1 MTMKKFEETGVSALI
16 NSMVNESDK
25 TQREIA
31 EECGWLPN
39 VITMVKLGQMKLP
52 LDKVGPLA
60 KALGINP
67 GILFWMV
74 MKEYAPETLEAIE
87 TEVTG
92 LVVHPHELAVLAA
105 YRKLAGGTDI
115 AKEAVVGVGDR
126 SIRVVVNEVLDKKN
140 RAK

>member
-1 MTMKKFEETGVSALI
+1 MKKYRQTGVSALI
-16 NSMVNESDK
+16 NSVINESEK

-31 EECGWLPN
+31 EECGWIPN
-39 VITMVKLGQMKLP
+39 VVTMVKSGQMKLP

-60 KALGINP
+60 KAIGINP

-74 MKEYAPETLEAIE
+74 LKEYAPETLEAIE
-87 TEVTG
+87 TDVTG

-115 AKEAVVGVGDR
+115 AKEAIVSVGGR
-126 SIRVVVNEVLDKKN
+126 SIRVPHSNGGTV
-140 RAK
+140 RR

>member
-1 MTMKKFEETGVSALI
+1 MTMGKISETGVSALI
-16 NSMVNESDK
+16 NSRINDSEK

-31 EECGWLPN
+31 MECGWNPN
-39 VITMVKLGQMKLP
+39 VISMVKSGEMRLP

-60 KALGINP
+60 KAIGINP

-74 MKEYAPETLEAIE
+74 MKEYAPEALEAIE

-115 AKEAVVGVGDR
+115 AKEAVVSVGGR
-126 SIRVVVNEVLDKKN
+126 SIRVEVEKALTRKPDF
-140 RAK
+140 